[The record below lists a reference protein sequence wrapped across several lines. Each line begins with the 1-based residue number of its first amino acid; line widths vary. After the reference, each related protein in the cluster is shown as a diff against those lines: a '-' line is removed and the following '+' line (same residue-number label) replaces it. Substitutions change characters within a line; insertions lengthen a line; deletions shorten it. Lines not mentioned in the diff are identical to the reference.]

1 MHEIII
7 DDIISY
13 MLNPSGFPDFSLA
26 IKLYK
31 KPEIGYLDAFLFI

>member
-1 MHEIII
+1 MYEILI

-13 MLNPSGFPDFSLA
+13 RLNLSGYPDFSLA

-31 KPEIGYLDAFLFI
+31 KPEIEHLDAFLFI